1 LPELKLSRSIEVN
14 VTRAERHCGRRSTTG
29 ARECKIGKKFKEVVM
44 RIRITLFVALVL
56 ASAALCAAEQMSE
69 IEKNPAYDK
78 MITLVGSWQGTVSE
92 NGKPLDTHA
101 RFKLVSDGSALAS
114 WLDEDTPH
122 EMITMFHM
130 NGSNL
135 MATHYCAAHNQPRM
149 VLMTGDDP
157 NRLVFKFKDGTNI
170 QANAGH
176 MQQVAFIFDGANHHV
191 EEWTYLQNGKEETTR
206 FDFRRKP

>member
-1 LPELKLSRSIEVN
+1 LPELKLSRWVEVN
-14 VTRAERHCGRRSTTG
+14 TTLAERHYRKRSTTDV
-29 ARECKIGKKFKEVVM
+29 RESKIDKKFQEVVM

-56 ASAALCAAEQMSE
+56 ASAALFAAEQMSK

-78 MITLVGSWQGTVSE
+78 MITLVGSWQGTVNE

-130 NGSNL
+130 DGNNL

-149 VLMTGDDP
+149 VLMTGGDP
-157 NRLVFKFKDGTNI
+157 NRLVFKFKDGTNV
-170 QANAGH
+170 QPDAGH
-176 MQQVAFIFDGANHHV
+176 MQQVAFIFDGANHHI
-191 EEWTYLQNGKEETTR
+191 EEWTYLQNGKEDTTR
-206 FDFRRKP
+206 FDFKRK

>member
-1 LPELKLSRSIEVN
+1 V
-14 VTRAERHCGRRSTTG
+14 
-29 ARECKIGKKFKEVVM
+29 RECKIDKKFQEIAM

-56 ASAALCAAEQMSE
+56 ASAALFSVEQTSK

-78 MITLVGSWQGTVSE
+78 MKTLVGSWQGTVNE

-130 NGSNL
+130 DGNNL

-149 VLMTGDDP
+149 VLMTGGDP

-170 QANAGH
+170 QPDAGH
-176 MQQVAFIFDGANHHV
+176 TQQVAFIFDGANHHI
-191 EEWTYLQNGKEETTR
+191 EEWTYIDKGKEDTTR
-206 FDFRRKP
+206 FDFRRKQ